1 MMSVSNCLIRISEH
15 GGGSGTSGQLGERGI
30 RRMSVKVLLEWQ
42 FRILTQND
50 EMYFMNL
57 TVLSIFKCCIRGI
70 CGSTCILMGL
80 LEDVGM
86 GRGLERAA
94 TELDLQVKIC

>member
-1 MMSVSNCLIRISEH
+1 MIFGSLYLLLISMMMSVSSCLIRISEH
-15 GGGSGTSGQLGERGI
+15 GGGSGTSGQLGQRGI

-57 TVLSIFKCCIRGI
+57 TLLIIFK
-70 CGSTCILMGL
+70 
-80 LEDVGM
+80 
-86 GRGLERAA
+86 
-94 TELDLQVKIC
+94 